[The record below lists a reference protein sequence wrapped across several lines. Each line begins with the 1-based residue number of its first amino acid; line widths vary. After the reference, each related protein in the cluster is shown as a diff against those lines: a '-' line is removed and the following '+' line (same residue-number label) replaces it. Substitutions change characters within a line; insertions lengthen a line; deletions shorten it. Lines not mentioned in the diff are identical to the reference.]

1 MDSVLITGGDG
12 ALGSYCDFGTRLSR
26 DDLDITDFDAV
37 MRVCAVAKPKV
48 IVHCAAL
55 TDLSFCE
62 KNPDKAYLVNTVGT
76 YHLALGARSVGAKLV
91 YVSTSGVF
99 DGKKTEPYTENDVP
113 NPTTVY
119 GHSKYLGELAATGML
134 GDHIIVR
141 VSWMF
146 GGGRSRDN
154 KFVGNLLRQG
164 SVAEIRAVTDRKA
177 SPSWAKD
184 VAAAI
189 QALITA
195 DKRGIY
201 NIGGGVATKYDM
213 AQEII
218 SITGWNTKVIPAVSS
233 EFTSAYTIGENES
246 MPLSPLVRPWREALR
261 EYIETEWRK

>member
-1 MDSVLITGGDG
+1 MDSILITGGDG

-26 DDLDITDFDAV
+26 DDLDITDLDAV
-37 MRVCAVAKPKV
+37 MKACAVAKTKA
-48 IVHCAAL
+48 IVHCAAM
-55 TDLSFCE
+55 TDLPACE
-62 KNPDKAYLVNTVGT
+62 EKPEQAYLVNSAGT

-99 DGKKTEPYTENDVP
+99 DGKKTEPYAENDVP

-119 GHSKYLGELAATGML
+119 GHSKYLGELAAASML
-134 GDHIIVR
+134 DNYIIMR

-146 GGGRSRDN
+146 GGGKERDN
-154 KFVGNLLRQG
+154 KFVGNVLRQG
-164 SVAEIRAVTDRKA
+164 PVPEIRAVTDRKA

-201 NIGGGVATKYDM
+201 HVGGGVATKYDM

-218 SITGWNTKVIPAVSS
+218 SIMRWNTKVIPAGSS
-233 EFTSAYTIGENES
+233 EFSSTHHIGENQS
-246 MPLSPLVRPWREALR
+246 MPSSPLARPWREALR
-261 EYIETEWRK
+261 EYIETEWK